1 MPIILDELTN
11 PELLKELGRRLRA
24 HRLQQNLPIEE
35 VATRAGLNRNT
46 VSNAEAGR
54 DPRLSTVVRILRVLG
69 KLDALD
75 GFLRPPTVSPMRLLE
90 RGGKPRQRARRR
102 S

>member
-1 MPIILDELTN
+1 MLSTKSDGEILE
-11 PELLKELGRRLRA
+11 ELGRRLRTD
-24 HRLQQNLPIEE
+24 RLRQNMPVDEL
-35 VATRAGLNRNT
+35 ARRAGLSRNT
-46 VSNAEAGR
+46 VGNVEAGR

-75 GFLRPPTVSPMRLLE
+75 GFLPPPSVSPMQLLQN
-90 RGGKPRQRARRR
+90 RGRPRRRARRR